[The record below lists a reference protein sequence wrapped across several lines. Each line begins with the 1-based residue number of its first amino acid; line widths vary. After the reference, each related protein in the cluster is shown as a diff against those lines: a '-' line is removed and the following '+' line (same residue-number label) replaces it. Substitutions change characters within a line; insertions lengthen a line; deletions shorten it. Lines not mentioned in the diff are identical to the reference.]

1 MHDISVEN
9 LELGCTNGLASVHFI
24 CYGHG
29 QLDNKR
35 SLMNLLFVDNLVHI
49 YIFFI
54 YVIWCIL
61 VRQKGK

>member
-49 YIFFI
+49 YIYF
-54 YVIWCIL
+54 L
-61 VRQKGK
+61 SM